1 MNEVVEYYEVV
12 ITERMSKIKNI
23 KKEIESVGKL
33 EKDVVRR
40 MKKLN
45 NLGRELETSEEILE
59 KHLNIRY
66 LAMHRS
72 ETHE

>member
-12 ITERMSKIKNI
+12 ITERMSKIKKI
-23 KKEIESVGKL
+23 KKEIESVRKS

-40 MKKLN
+40 MNKLH
-45 NLGRELETSEEILE
+45 NLGRELEASEEILE